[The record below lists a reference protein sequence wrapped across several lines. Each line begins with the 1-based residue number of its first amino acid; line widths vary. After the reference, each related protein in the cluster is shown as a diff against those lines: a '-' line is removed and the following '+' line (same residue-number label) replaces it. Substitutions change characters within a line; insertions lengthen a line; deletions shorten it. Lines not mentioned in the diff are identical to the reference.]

1 MHPEILTE
9 KQLTILPYLKGFNRK
24 FYLVGGTAIALYLGH
39 RQSIDYDLFCEK
51 PFAKSYVYSRLNK
64 VPFRKIKLLE
74 DVDQIHFII
83 NEVKMTFFHFPY
95 PIPHGQKINEFLSAP
110 SLLTL
115 AAMKAFALGRR
126 AKWKDYVDMYFI
138 LRDYFTVS
146 QIAAEATNRFGD
158 LFSDKL
164 FRQQLAFHADINYS
178 EPVEYLVPAP
188 SEYEI
193 KQFLIDKAIEI
204 SL

>member
-9 KQLTILPYLKGFNRK
+9 KHLAILPYLKGFNRK

-83 NEVKMTFFHFPY
+83 HEVKMTFFHFPY
-95 PIPHGQKINEFLSAP
+95 SIPHDQKINEFISSP

-115 AAMKAFALGRR
+115 AAMKAFTLGRR

-146 QIAAEATNRFGD
+146 
-158 LFSDKL
+158 
-164 FRQQLAFHADINYS
+164 
-178 EPVEYLVPAP
+178 
-188 SEYEI
+188 
-193 KQFLIDKAIEI
+193 
-204 SL
+204 

>member
-1 MHPEILTE
+1 MHPEILSD
-9 KQLTILPYLKGFNRK
+9 KQLSLLPYLKGFNRK
-24 FYLVGGTAIALYLGH
+24 FYLVGGTAMALYLGH

-51 PFAKSYVYSRLNK
+51 PFAKNYVYSRLNK
-64 VPFRKIKLLE
+64 VPFGKIKLLE
-74 DVDQIHFII
+74 DIDQIHFII
-83 NEVKMTFFHFPY
+83 HEVKMTFFHFPY
-95 PIPHGQKINEFLSAP
+95 PIPHNQKINEFISAP

-146 QIAAEATNRFGD
+146 QIAVEATIRFGD

-188 SEYEI
+188 TEEEI

-204 SL
+204 

>member
-9 KQLTILPYLKGFNRK
+9 KQK
-24 FYLVGGTAIALYLGH
+24 A
-39 RQSIDYDLFCEK
+39 
-51 PFAKSYVYSRLNK
+51 
-64 VPFRKIKLLE
+64 
-74 DVDQIHFII
+74 
-83 NEVKMTFFHFPY
+83 
-95 PIPHGQKINEFLSAP
+95 
-110 SLLTL
+110 LLTL

-146 QIAAEATNRFGD
+146 QIAAEAEIRFGD

-178 EPVEYLVPAP
+178 EPVEYLMPAP
-188 SEYEI
+188 SEDEI

-204 SL
+204 AL